1 MKVIH
6 SSIFRAVCAIIV
18 GVLLIQ
24 YREQTVTWITIAIGV
39 LFFLSG
45 VISLASYW
53 AAKRNAEKMQGQILS
68 DSNGK
73 PIMGMIPK
81 FPLVSVGSLILGLL
95 LALMPQVFIAWL
107 MFILAFILILG
118 ALTQFANLA
127 SAAKMGRVGILFW
140 LFPSALL
147 LLGLLAIIKPSAIAS
162 APLFIIG
169 WGMLIYGVVELL
181 NAFKVS
187 NNKRIW
193 LKNQQQKQKH
203 QSFSCCPFNN
213 YLKSAKNRHCIQS
226 ATYNA
231 CLFTFPYF
239 CKNQAGNPCRQKV
252 QKDCIQSITCK
263 PASCS
268 IPSAEPGNGGKNAD

>member
-73 PIMGMIPK
+73 PIMGMMPK

-118 ALTQFANLA
+118 TLTQFVNLA

-193 LKNQQQKQKH
+193 LNNQQQKQDSKEI
-203 QSFSCCPFNN
+203 
-213 YLKSAKNRHCIQS
+213 YVDVEEVKN
-226 ATYNA
+226 
-231 CLFTFPYF
+231 
-239 CKNQAGNPCRQKV
+239 
-252 QKDCIQSITCK
+252 
-263 PASCS
+263 
-268 IPSAEPGNGGKNAD
+268 EE

>member
-73 PIMGMIPK
+73 PIMGMMPK

-118 ALTQFANLA
+118 ALTQFVNLA

-140 LFPSALL
+140 LFPSVLL
-147 LLGLLAIIKPSAIAS
+147 LLGLLTIIKPSAFAS
-162 APLFIIG
+162 APLLIIG

-181 NAFKVS
+181 NAFKIS

-193 LKNQQQKQKH
+193 LKNQQKLDSKET
-203 QSFSCCPFNN
+203 
-213 YLKSAKNRHCIQS
+213 YVDVEEVKNE
-226 ATYNA
+226 A
-231 CLFTFPYF
+231 
-239 CKNQAGNPCRQKV
+239 
-252 QKDCIQSITCK
+252 
-263 PASCS
+263 
-268 IPSAEPGNGGKNAD
+268 

>member
-24 YREQTVTWITIAIGV
+24 YREQNVTWITVAIGV

-68 DSNGK
+68 DSTGK
-73 PIMGMIPK
+73 PIMGMMPK

-118 ALTQFANLA
+118 ALTQFVNLA

-140 LFPSALL
+140 LFPSVLL
-147 LLGLLAIIKPSAIAS
+147 LLGLLTIIKPSAIAS
-162 APLFIIG
+162 APLLIIG

-181 NAFKVS
+181 NAFKIS

-193 LKNQQQKQKH
+193 LKNQQKLDSKET
-203 QSFSCCPFNN
+203 
-213 YLKSAKNRHCIQS
+213 YVDVEEVKN
-226 ATYNA
+226 
-231 CLFTFPYF
+231 
-239 CKNQAGNPCRQKV
+239 
-252 QKDCIQSITCK
+252 
-263 PASCS
+263 
-268 IPSAEPGNGGKNAD
+268 EE

>member
-45 VISLASYW
+45 VISLTSYW
-53 AAKRNAEKMQGQILS
+53 AAKRNAEKMQGQLLS

-193 LKNQQQKQKH
+193 LKNQQQKQDSKEI
-203 QSFSCCPFNN
+203 
-213 YLKSAKNRHCIQS
+213 YVDVEEVKN
-226 ATYNA
+226 
-231 CLFTFPYF
+231 
-239 CKNQAGNPCRQKV
+239 
-252 QKDCIQSITCK
+252 
-263 PASCS
+263 
-268 IPSAEPGNGGKNAD
+268 EE

>member
-95 LALMPQVFIAWL
+95 LAHDR
-107 MFILAFILILG
+107 
-118 ALTQFANLA
+118 LTIGIRQNLA
-127 SAAKMGRVGILFW
+127 LHRHRCFV
-140 LFPSALL
+140 FPFRCHLPCQ
-147 LLGLLAIIKPSAIAS
+147 LLGS
-162 APLFIIG
+162 
-169 WGMLIYGVVELL
+169 
-181 NAFKVS
+181 
-187 NNKRIW
+187 
-193 LKNQQQKQKH
+193 
-203 QSFSCCPFNN
+203 
-213 YLKSAKNRHCIQS
+213 
-226 ATYNA
+226 
-231 CLFTFPYF
+231 
-239 CKNQAGNPCRQKV
+239 QAQCREDAGPDSV
-252 QKDCIQSITCK
+252 
-263 PASCS
+263 
-268 IPSAEPGNGGKNAD
+268 

>member
-53 AAKRNAEKMQGQILS
+53 AAKRNAEKMQGQILA

-73 PIMGMIPK
+73 PIMGMMPK

-118 ALTQFANLA
+118 ALTQFVNLA

-140 LFPSALL
+140 LFPSVLL

-169 WGMLIYGVVELL
+169 WCMLIYGVVELL

-193 LKNQQQKQKH
+193 LNNQQQKQDSKEI
-203 QSFSCCPFNN
+203 
-213 YLKSAKNRHCIQS
+213 YVDVEEVKN
-226 ATYNA
+226 
-231 CLFTFPYF
+231 
-239 CKNQAGNPCRQKV
+239 
-252 QKDCIQSITCK
+252 
-263 PASCS
+263 
-268 IPSAEPGNGGKNAD
+268 EE

>member
-24 YREQTVTWITIAIGV
+24 YREQTVTWITVAIGV

-73 PIMGMIPK
+73 PIMGMMPK

-95 LALMPQVFIAWL
+95 LALMPEVFIAWL

-118 ALTQFANLA
+118 ALTQFVNLA

-181 NAFKVS
+181 NAFKIS

-193 LKNQQQKQKH
+193 LKNQQQKPDSKEI
-203 QSFSCCPFNN
+203 
-213 YLKSAKNRHCIQS
+213 YVDVEEVKN
-226 ATYNA
+226 
-231 CLFTFPYF
+231 
-239 CKNQAGNPCRQKV
+239 
-252 QKDCIQSITCK
+252 
-263 PASCS
+263 
-268 IPSAEPGNGGKNAD
+268 EE

>member
-24 YREQTVTWITIAIGV
+24 YREQTVTWITVAIGV

-73 PIMGMIPK
+73 PIMGMMPK

-118 ALTQFANLA
+118 ALTQFVNLA

-140 LFPSALL
+140 LFPSVLL
-147 LLGLLAIIKPSAIAS
+147 LLGLLTIIKPSAIAS
-162 APLFIIG
+162 APLLIIG
-169 WGMLIYGVVELL
+169 WGMLIYGVVELH
-181 NAFKVS
+181 NAFKIS

-193 LKNQQQKQKH
+193 LKNQQKLDSKET
-203 QSFSCCPFNN
+203 
-213 YLKSAKNRHCIQS
+213 YVDVEEVKN
-226 ATYNA
+226 
-231 CLFTFPYF
+231 
-239 CKNQAGNPCRQKV
+239 
-252 QKDCIQSITCK
+252 
-263 PASCS
+263 
-268 IPSAEPGNGGKNAD
+268 EE

>member
-73 PIMGMIPK
+73 PIMGMMPK

-118 ALTQFANLA
+118 ALTQFVNLA

-140 LFPSALL
+140 LFPSVLL

-181 NAFKVS
+181 NTFKVS

-193 LKNQQQKQKH
+193 LNNQQQKQDSKEI
-203 QSFSCCPFNN
+203 
-213 YLKSAKNRHCIQS
+213 YVDVEEVKN
-226 ATYNA
+226 
-231 CLFTFPYF
+231 
-239 CKNQAGNPCRQKV
+239 
-252 QKDCIQSITCK
+252 
-263 PASCS
+263 
-268 IPSAEPGNGGKNAD
+268 EE

>member
-73 PIMGMIPK
+73 PIMGMMPK

-118 ALTQFANLA
+118 ALTQFVNLA
-127 SAAKMGRVGILFW
+127 SAAKMGRVGI
-140 LFPSALL
+140 
-147 LLGLLAIIKPSAIAS
+147 LAIIKPSAIAS

-193 LKNQQQKQKH
+193 LKNQQQKQDSKEI
-203 QSFSCCPFNN
+203 
-213 YLKSAKNRHCIQS
+213 YVDVEEVKN
-226 ATYNA
+226 
-231 CLFTFPYF
+231 
-239 CKNQAGNPCRQKV
+239 
-252 QKDCIQSITCK
+252 
-263 PASCS
+263 
-268 IPSAEPGNGGKNAD
+268 EE

>member
-118 ALTQFANLA
+118 ALTQFVNLA

-193 LKNQQQKQKH
+193 LKNQQQKQDSKEI
-203 QSFSCCPFNN
+203 
-213 YLKSAKNRHCIQS
+213 YVDVEKVKN
-226 ATYNA
+226 
-231 CLFTFPYF
+231 
-239 CKNQAGNPCRQKV
+239 
-252 QKDCIQSITCK
+252 
-263 PASCS
+263 
-268 IPSAEPGNGGKNAD
+268 EE

>member
-1 MKVIH
+1 MHKRKSSLLATKMENPSVH
-6 SSIFRAVCAIIV
+6 FAPSSIFRAVCAIIV

-73 PIMGMIPK
+73 PIMGMMPK

-118 ALTQFANLA
+118 ALTQFVNLA

-181 NAFKVS
+181 NAFKIS

-193 LKNQQQKQKH
+193 LKNQQQKQDSKEI
-203 QSFSCCPFNN
+203 
-213 YLKSAKNRHCIQS
+213 YVDVEEVKN
-226 ATYNA
+226 
-231 CLFTFPYF
+231 
-239 CKNQAGNPCRQKV
+239 
-252 QKDCIQSITCK
+252 
-263 PASCS
+263 
-268 IPSAEPGNGGKNAD
+268 EE

>member
-24 YREQTVTWITIAIGV
+24 YREQTVTWITVAIGV

-68 DSNGK
+68 DSTGK
-73 PIMGMIPK
+73 PIMGMMPK

-118 ALTQFANLA
+118 ALTQFVNLA

-140 LFPSALL
+140 LFPSVLL
-147 LLGLLAIIKPSAIAS
+147 LLGLLTIIKPSAIAS
-162 APLFIIG
+162 APLLIIG

-181 NAFKVS
+181 NVFKIS

-193 LKNQQQKQKH
+193 LKNQQKLDSKET
-203 QSFSCCPFNN
+203 
-213 YLKSAKNRHCIQS
+213 YVDVEEVKNE
-226 ATYNA
+226 A
-231 CLFTFPYF
+231 
-239 CKNQAGNPCRQKV
+239 
-252 QKDCIQSITCK
+252 
-263 PASCS
+263 
-268 IPSAEPGNGGKNAD
+268 

>member
-181 NAFKVS
+181 NAFKIS
-187 NNKRIW
+187 NNKRTW
-193 LKNQQQKQKH
+193 LKNQQKLDSKET
-203 QSFSCCPFNN
+203 
-213 YLKSAKNRHCIQS
+213 YVDVEEVKN
-226 ATYNA
+226 
-231 CLFTFPYF
+231 
-239 CKNQAGNPCRQKV
+239 
-252 QKDCIQSITCK
+252 
-263 PASCS
+263 
-268 IPSAEPGNGGKNAD
+268 EE

>member
-73 PIMGMIPK
+73 PIMGMMPK

-118 ALTQFANLA
+118 ALTQFVNLA

-140 LFPSALL
+140 LFPSVLL
-147 LLGLLAIIKPSAIAS
+147 LLGLLTIIKPSAIAS

-181 NAFKVS
+181 NAFKIS
-187 NNKRIW
+187 NNKRTW
-193 LKNQQQKQKH
+193 LKNQQKLDSKET
-203 QSFSCCPFNN
+203 
-213 YLKSAKNRHCIQS
+213 YADVEEVKN
-226 ATYNA
+226 
-231 CLFTFPYF
+231 
-239 CKNQAGNPCRQKV
+239 
-252 QKDCIQSITCK
+252 
-263 PASCS
+263 
-268 IPSAEPGNGGKNAD
+268 EE

>member
-1 MKVIH
+1 MSFSMKVIH

-73 PIMGMIPK
+73 PIMGMMPK

-118 ALTQFANLA
+118 ALTQFVNLA

-193 LKNQQQKQKH
+193 LKNQQKLDSKET
-203 QSFSCCPFNN
+203 
-213 YLKSAKNRHCIQS
+213 YVDVEEVKNE
-226 ATYNA
+226 A
-231 CLFTFPYF
+231 
-239 CKNQAGNPCRQKV
+239 
-252 QKDCIQSITCK
+252 
-263 PASCS
+263 
-268 IPSAEPGNGGKNAD
+268 

>member
-73 PIMGMIPK
+73 PIMGMMPK

-118 ALTQFANLA
+118 ALTQFVNLA
-127 SAAKMGRVGILFW
+127 SASKMGRVGILFW

-193 LKNQQQKQKH
+193 LKNQQQKQDSKEI
-203 QSFSCCPFNN
+203 
-213 YLKSAKNRHCIQS
+213 YVDVEEVKN
-226 ATYNA
+226 
-231 CLFTFPYF
+231 
-239 CKNQAGNPCRQKV
+239 
-252 QKDCIQSITCK
+252 
-263 PASCS
+263 
-268 IPSAEPGNGGKNAD
+268 EE

>member
-73 PIMGMIPK
+73 PIMGMMPK

-118 ALTQFANLA
+118 ALTQFVNLA

-193 LKNQQQKQKH
+193 LNNQQQKQDSKEI
-203 QSFSCCPFNN
+203 
-213 YLKSAKNRHCIQS
+213 YVDVEEVK
-226 ATYNA
+226 
-231 CLFTFPYF
+231 
-239 CKNQAGNPCRQKV
+239 
-252 QKDCIQSITCK
+252 
-263 PASCS
+263 
-268 IPSAEPGNGGKNAD
+268 

>member
-73 PIMGMIPK
+73 PIMGMMPK

-118 ALTQFANLA
+118 ALTQFVNLA

-147 LLGLLAIIKPSAIAS
+147 LQGLLAIIKPSAIAS

-169 WGMLIYGVVELL
+169 WSMLIYGVVELL

-193 LKNQQQKQKH
+193 LKNQQQKQDSKEI
-203 QSFSCCPFNN
+203 
-213 YLKSAKNRHCIQS
+213 YVDVEEVKN
-226 ATYNA
+226 
-231 CLFTFPYF
+231 
-239 CKNQAGNPCRQKV
+239 
-252 QKDCIQSITCK
+252 
-263 PASCS
+263 
-268 IPSAEPGNGGKNAD
+268 EE

>member
-24 YREQTVTWITIAIGV
+24 YREQTVTWITVAIGV

-73 PIMGMIPK
+73 PIMGMMPK

-118 ALTQFANLA
+118 ALTQFVNLA

-140 LFPSALL
+140 LFPSVLL
-147 LLGLLAIIKPSAIAS
+147 LLGLLTIIKPSAIAS

-193 LKNQQQKQKH
+193 LKNQQKLDSKET
-203 QSFSCCPFNN
+203 
-213 YLKSAKNRHCIQS
+213 YVDVEEVKN
-226 ATYNA
+226 
-231 CLFTFPYF
+231 
-239 CKNQAGNPCRQKV
+239 
-252 QKDCIQSITCK
+252 
-263 PASCS
+263 
-268 IPSAEPGNGGKNAD
+268 EE

>member
-73 PIMGMIPK
+73 PIMGMMPK

-118 ALTQFANLA
+118 ALTQFVNLA

-140 LFPSALL
+140 LFPSVLL

-169 WGMLIYGVVELL
+169 WGMLIYGVVEFL

-193 LKNQQQKQKH
+193 LNNQQQKQDSKEI
-203 QSFSCCPFNN
+203 
-213 YLKSAKNRHCIQS
+213 YVDVEEVKN
-226 ATYNA
+226 
-231 CLFTFPYF
+231 
-239 CKNQAGNPCRQKV
+239 
-252 QKDCIQSITCK
+252 
-263 PASCS
+263 
-268 IPSAEPGNGGKNAD
+268 EE

>member
-73 PIMGMIPK
+73 PIMGMMPK

-118 ALTQFANLA
+118 ALTQFVNLA

-140 LFPSALL
+140 LFPSARL

-193 LKNQQQKQKH
+193 LNNQQQKQDSKEI
-203 QSFSCCPFNN
+203 
-213 YLKSAKNRHCIQS
+213 YVDVEEVKN
-226 ATYNA
+226 
-231 CLFTFPYF
+231 
-239 CKNQAGNPCRQKV
+239 
-252 QKDCIQSITCK
+252 
-263 PASCS
+263 
-268 IPSAEPGNGGKNAD
+268 EE

>member
-73 PIMGMIPK
+73 PIMGMMPK

-107 MFILAFILILG
+107 MFILACILILG
-118 ALTQFANLA
+118 ALTQFVNLA

-140 LFPSALL
+140 LFPSVLL

-193 LKNQQQKQKH
+193 LNNQQQKQDSKEI
-203 QSFSCCPFNN
+203 
-213 YLKSAKNRHCIQS
+213 YVDVEEVKN
-226 ATYNA
+226 
-231 CLFTFPYF
+231 
-239 CKNQAGNPCRQKV
+239 
-252 QKDCIQSITCK
+252 
-263 PASCS
+263 
-268 IPSAEPGNGGKNAD
+268 EE

>member
-73 PIMGMIPK
+73 PIMGMLPK

-118 ALTQFANLA
+118 ALTQFVNLA

-181 NAFKVS
+181 NAFKIS

-193 LKNQQQKQKH
+193 LKNQQKLDSKET
-203 QSFSCCPFNN
+203 
-213 YLKSAKNRHCIQS
+213 YVDVEEVKN
-226 ATYNA
+226 
-231 CLFTFPYF
+231 
-239 CKNQAGNPCRQKV
+239 
-252 QKDCIQSITCK
+252 
-263 PASCS
+263 
-268 IPSAEPGNGGKNAD
+268 EE

>member
-24 YREQTVTWITIAIGV
+24 YREQTVTWITVAIGV

-73 PIMGMIPK
+73 PIMGMMPK

-118 ALTQFANLA
+118 ALTQFVNLA

-140 LFPSALL
+140 LFPSVLL
-147 LLGLLAIIKPSAIAS
+147 LLGLLTIIKPSAIAS

-169 WGMLIYGVVELL
+169 WGMLIYGIVELL
-181 NAFKVS
+181 NAFKIS

-193 LKNQQQKQKH
+193 LKNQQKLDSKET
-203 QSFSCCPFNN
+203 
-213 YLKSAKNRHCIQS
+213 YVDVEEVKN
-226 ATYNA
+226 
-231 CLFTFPYF
+231 
-239 CKNQAGNPCRQKV
+239 
-252 QKDCIQSITCK
+252 
-263 PASCS
+263 
-268 IPSAEPGNGGKNAD
+268 EE

>member
-95 LALMPQVFIAWL
+95 LALMPEVFIAWL

-118 ALTQFANLA
+118 ALTQFVNLA

-181 NAFKVS
+181 NAFKIS

-193 LKNQQQKQKH
+193 LKNQQQKPDSKEI
-203 QSFSCCPFNN
+203 
-213 YLKSAKNRHCIQS
+213 YVDVEEVKN
-226 ATYNA
+226 
-231 CLFTFPYF
+231 
-239 CKNQAGNPCRQKV
+239 
-252 QKDCIQSITCK
+252 
-263 PASCS
+263 
-268 IPSAEPGNGGKNAD
+268 EE

>member
-18 GVLLIQ
+18 GVQLIQ
-24 YREQTVTWITIAIGV
+24 YREQTVTWITVAIGV

-73 PIMGMIPK
+73 PIMGMMPK

-118 ALTQFANLA
+118 ALTQFVNLA

-140 LFPSALL
+140 LFPSVLL
-147 LLGLLAIIKPSAIAS
+147 LLGLLTIIKPSAIAS
-162 APLFIIG
+162 APLLIIG

-181 NAFKVS
+181 NAFKIS

-193 LKNQQQKQKH
+193 LKNQQKLDSKET
-203 QSFSCCPFNN
+203 
-213 YLKSAKNRHCIQS
+213 YVDVEEVKN
-226 ATYNA
+226 
-231 CLFTFPYF
+231 
-239 CKNQAGNPCRQKV
+239 
-252 QKDCIQSITCK
+252 
-263 PASCS
+263 
-268 IPSAEPGNGGKNAD
+268 EE

>member
-53 AAKRNAEKMQGQILS
+53 AAKLNAEKMQGQLLS

-193 LKNQQQKQKH
+193 LKNQQQKQNSKEI
-203 QSFSCCPFNN
+203 
-213 YLKSAKNRHCIQS
+213 YVDVEEVKN
-226 ATYNA
+226 
-231 CLFTFPYF
+231 
-239 CKNQAGNPCRQKV
+239 
-252 QKDCIQSITCK
+252 
-263 PASCS
+263 
-268 IPSAEPGNGGKNAD
+268 EE

>member
-73 PIMGMIPK
+73 PIMGMLPK

-118 ALTQFANLA
+118 ALTQFVNLA

-193 LKNQQQKQKH
+193 LNNQQQKQDSKEI
-203 QSFSCCPFNN
+203 
-213 YLKSAKNRHCIQS
+213 YVDVEEVKN
-226 ATYNA
+226 
-231 CLFTFPYF
+231 
-239 CKNQAGNPCRQKV
+239 
-252 QKDCIQSITCK
+252 
-263 PASCS
+263 
-268 IPSAEPGNGGKNAD
+268 EE

>member
-24 YREQTVTWITIAIGV
+24 YREQTVTWITVAIGV

-73 PIMGMIPK
+73 PIMGMMPK

-118 ALTQFANLA
+118 ALTKFVNLA

-140 LFPSALL
+140 LFPSVLL
-147 LLGLLAIIKPSAIAS
+147 LLGLLTIIKPSAIAS
-162 APLFIIG
+162 APLLIIG

-181 NAFKVS
+181 NAFKIS

-193 LKNQQQKQKH
+193 LKNQQKLDSKET
-203 QSFSCCPFNN
+203 
-213 YLKSAKNRHCIQS
+213 YVDVEEVKN
-226 ATYNA
+226 
-231 CLFTFPYF
+231 
-239 CKNQAGNPCRQKV
+239 
-252 QKDCIQSITCK
+252 
-263 PASCS
+263 
-268 IPSAEPGNGGKNAD
+268 EE

>member
-73 PIMGMIPK
+73 PIMGMMPK

-118 ALTQFANLA
+118 ALTQFVNLA

-140 LFPSALL
+140 LFPSVLL

-193 LKNQQQKQKH
+193 LKNQQQKQDSKEI
-203 QSFSCCPFNN
+203 
-213 YLKSAKNRHCIQS
+213 YVDIEEVKN
-226 ATYNA
+226 
-231 CLFTFPYF
+231 
-239 CKNQAGNPCRQKV
+239 
-252 QKDCIQSITCK
+252 
-263 PASCS
+263 
-268 IPSAEPGNGGKNAD
+268 EE

>member
-1 MKVIH
+1 MFCF
-6 SSIFRAVCAIIV
+6 SF
-18 GVLLIQ
+18 Q
-24 YREQTVTWITIAIGV
+24 
-39 LFFLSG
+39 
-45 VISLASYW
+45 VISLTSYW

-73 PIMGMIPK
+73 PIMGMMPK

-118 ALTQFANLA
+118 ALTQFVNLA

-193 LKNQQQKQKH
+193 LKNQQQKQDSKEI
-203 QSFSCCPFNN
+203 
-213 YLKSAKNRHCIQS
+213 YVDVEEVKN
-226 ATYNA
+226 
-231 CLFTFPYF
+231 
-239 CKNQAGNPCRQKV
+239 
-252 QKDCIQSITCK
+252 
-263 PASCS
+263 
-268 IPSAEPGNGGKNAD
+268 EE

>member
-73 PIMGMIPK
+73 PIMGMMPK

-118 ALTQFANLA
+118 ALTHFVNLA

-193 LKNQQQKQKH
+193 LNNQQQKQDSKEI
-203 QSFSCCPFNN
+203 
-213 YLKSAKNRHCIQS
+213 YVDVEEVKN
-226 ATYNA
+226 
-231 CLFTFPYF
+231 
-239 CKNQAGNPCRQKV
+239 
-252 QKDCIQSITCK
+252 
-263 PASCS
+263 
-268 IPSAEPGNGGKNAD
+268 EE